1 VVGWKGKKKQRGS
14 VVSAMGGPLL
24 MCGRNEV
31 SWRREFGRKFIST
44 KSVKGRLKLSGENKK
59 ERKKKTRHFQ
69 KF

>member
-1 VVGWKGKKKQRGS
+1 
-14 VVSAMGGPLL
+14 MGGPLL